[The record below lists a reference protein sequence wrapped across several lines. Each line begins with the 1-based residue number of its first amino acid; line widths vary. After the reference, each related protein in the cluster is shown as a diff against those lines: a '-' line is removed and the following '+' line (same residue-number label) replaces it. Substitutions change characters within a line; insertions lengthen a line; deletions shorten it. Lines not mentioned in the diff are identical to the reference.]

1 MIWGQEVKN
10 IFRTLN
16 QKKKKKRQHK
26 LEETM
31 TTIKQGEDGK

>member
-16 QKKKKKRQHK
+16 QKKKKRQHK